1 MILRLAWLCL
11 SLFLAACNATDTPVA
26 SAPTATTLRVVPTII
41 QTTLVPTV
49 ERSLHAIASL
59 TPELPTPDAAQT
71 SCQATAGLATTEHTV
86 TATVNYEQHSAAV
99 HQHVHTINRSSEAL
113 DQVVFDVEP
122 NRYAGVFTLGTVTA
136 DRPLLSYELTGR
148 RLTLDLSEPF
158 MPGCSLDVDM
168 DFAVKVEPIGKGI
181 SGFGGYLG
189 YSNRQ
194 LNLGQWL
201 AALAERRNGAWI
213 THDVFAIGE
222 QTVVEVAD
230 WDVTLNVT
238 NAPDSTLVAA
248 PGTLVDHTSD
258 QWHFTMAN
266 ARDFTISLSP
276 YYRVITRTTA
286 SGVNVELY
294 NFGDRTV
301 ETANGVVDSAEQA
314 LTAAAQSLSMYA
326 DLFGAYPYD
335 RFVVIQG
342 DFPDGMEFSGIVFV
356 SDDWFRTNN
365 GTPQSY
371 LTIITVHET
380 SHQWWYARVG
390 SDQALTPWLDEALAT
405 YSEFVFYEEFYPDL
419 KDWWWNFR
427 ADSFVSANYRGKPV
441 NSTVYE
447 FANVRDY
454 INAVYLEGVHM
465 LADMREALGTDVFF
479 DWLRRY
485 AQVGEDRIVTA
496 DDFWSLLTPEQLDQ
510 IASIRSH
517 YMRAEPSTQP

>member
-1 MILRLAWLCL
+1 MMLRLAWLCF
-11 SLFLAACNATDTPVA
+11 SLFLAACQATDGVL
-26 SAPTATTLRVVPTII
+26 PTATTLRVVPATVVM
-41 QTTLVPTV
+41 TLVPTAV
-49 ERSLHAIASL
+49 RPLHTVAAQTSV
-59 TPELPTPDAAQT
+59 LPTPDAAQDA
-71 SCQATAGLATTEHTV
+71 CQATAGLPTTQHTV
-86 TATVNYEQHSAAV
+86 TAAINYDQHSV
-99 HQHVHTINRSSEAL
+99 VVQQHVHTINRGSESL

-122 NRYAGVFTLGTVTA
+122 NRYAGVFMLDGVTA

-158 MPGCSLDVDM
+158 LPGCSFDVDLA
-168 DFAVKVEPIGKGI
+168 FTVKVEPIGRGVG
-181 SGFGGYLG
+181 GFGGYLG

-201 AALAERRNGAWI
+201 AALAERRDGQWI
-213 THDVFAIGE
+213 THDVIAIGE
-222 QTVVEVAD
+222 QTVVDVAD
-230 WDVTLNVT
+230 WDMTLIVADT
-238 NAPDSTLVAA
+238 PDSMRVAA
-248 PGTLVDHTSD
+248 PGMLVDQSGDH
-258 QWHFTMAN
+258 WHYTLAN

-276 YYRVITRTTA
+276 YYNVLKQTTTG
-286 SGVNVELY
+286 GVSVELY

-301 ETANGVVDSAEQA
+301 ETPDGTVNSAEQA
-314 LTAAAQSLSMYA
+314 LTAAAQSLSMYS
-326 DLFGAYPYD
+326 DLFGSYPYP
-335 RFVVIQG
+335 RFVIIQG

-356 SDDWFRTNN
+356 SDDWFRTNT

-405 YSEFVFYEEFYPDL
+405 YSEYVFYEEFYPDL

-427 ADSFVSANYRGKPV
+427 VDSFVPSDYRGKPV

-465 LADMREALGTDVFF
+465 FDEMREMLGTDVFF

-485 AQVGEDRIVTA
+485 AQAGDNRIVTP
-496 DDFWSLLTPEQLDQ
+496 DVFWSLLTPEQLQQ
-510 IASIRSH
+510 IAPIRAH
-517 YMRAEPSTQP
+517 YLRADPPSP